1 MSLTG
6 VLEVIFEVQEMFD
19 FWLKISLSLGYINT
33 NDAIIKNVSEKKYQ
47 KTYPRV
53 SRGQGRHQIFISEPG
68 FYELIF
74 KSKLP
79 IAEKFRDWVFSTV
92 LPSIRKY
99 GWYKLFDNPKNKMF
113 KIENETDL
121 HCKSVWIQY

>member
-1 MSLTG
+1 MAKN
-6 VLEVIFEVQEMFD
+6 IAQ
-19 FWLKISLSLGYINT
+19 SLGYINN
-33 NDAIIKNVSEKKYQ
+33 NDAIIKYVSEKYQ
-47 KTYPRV
+47 KPYPRV

-99 GWYKLFDNPKNKMF
+99 GLYKLFDNPKNKMF

>member
-33 NDAIIKNVSEKKYQ
+33 NDAIIKYVSEKKYQ

-53 SRGQGRHQIFISEPG
+53 SRGQVRHQIFISKPG

>member
-6 VLEVIFEVQEMFD
+6 VLEVIFEVEEMFD
-19 FWLKISLSLGYINT
+19 FLAKNIGQSLGYINT
-33 NDAIIKNVSEKKYQ
+33 NDAIIKYVSEKKYQ
-47 KTYPRV
+47 KTYLRV
-53 SRGQGRHQIFISEPG
+53 LRGQGRHQIFISEPG

-113 KIENETDL
+113 KIENA
-121 HCKSVWIQY
+121 